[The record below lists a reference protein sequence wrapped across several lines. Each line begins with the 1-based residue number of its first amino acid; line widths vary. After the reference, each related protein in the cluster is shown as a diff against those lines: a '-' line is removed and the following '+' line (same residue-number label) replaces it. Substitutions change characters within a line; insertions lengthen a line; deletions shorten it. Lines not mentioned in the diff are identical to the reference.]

1 MGEIKKG
8 TQFWFGSLRGR
19 SPFRRPKRR
28 LQKNIK
34 VDLMEIEGMDK
45 VNQTQ
50 DRDRSRAVVNTEME
64 FLIP

>member
-1 MGEIKKG
+1 
-8 TQFWFGSLRGR
+8 
-19 SPFRRPKRR
+19 
-28 LQKNIK
+28 
-34 VDLMEIEGMDK
+34 MEIEGMDK